1 MPTGSN
7 PFDGINPD
15 AYRAYVFWSSVL
27 LMKLFLMLP
36 LTAINRFRKQAFA
49 NPEDTAAFSRKA
61 KPKFDDPDVE
71 RVRRAHRNDL
81 ENILPFF
88 VVGFLYLLTNPAP
101 AFAIN
106 MYRLVAVSRILHT
119 VVYAVVPLPQPA
131 RFLAFVGALAPTV
144 YMTLQTLLYFL

>member
-1 MPTGSN
+1 MAAGRN

-15 AYRAYVFWSSVL
+15 AYRAYVFWSCVL
-27 LMKLFLMLP
+27 LVKLSLMPL

-49 NPEDTAAFSRKA
+49 NPEDSAAISRKL

-88 VVGFLYLLTNPAP
+88 VIGFLYLLTNPAP
-101 AFAIN
+101 TLAIN
-106 MYRLVAVSRILHT
+106 LYRLVAVSRILHT
-119 VVYAVVPLPQPA
+119 LVYAVVPLPQPA
-131 RFLAFVGALAPTV
+131 RFLAFVGALAPTA